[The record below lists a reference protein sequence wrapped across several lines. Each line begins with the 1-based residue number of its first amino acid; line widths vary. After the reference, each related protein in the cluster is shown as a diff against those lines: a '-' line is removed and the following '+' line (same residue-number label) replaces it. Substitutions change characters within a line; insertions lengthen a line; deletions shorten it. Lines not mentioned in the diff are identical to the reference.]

1 MKKVKAILVTYNK
14 PKLLEK
20 CLMSI
25 VHQTYLPDSVLV
37 IDNGGLQD
45 TADAIQNVLLQSK
58 VPITHHIMTEN
69 VGGAGGFSAGIE
81 LAVKEEN
88 EFLWIMD
95 DDTLP
100 HATTLEEMM
109 KADDY
114 CESLGIT
121 AGYFASNVRWTDGSP
136 AVMNMPSV
144 VPVWNNF
151 TDAHLLEIRSCSF
164 VSVLIRTSEIR
175 KVGLPIQ
182 EFFIWRDD
190 VEFTRRIAQKSR
202 AFFVADSLVT
212 HMMAENKGVN
222 ILKETNPDR
231 VDRYF
236 YDVRN
241 GVYFENKYNG
251 LKGKIKFSIKEILLI
266 PKAMKTSAGR
276 KKRHILLKGLW
287 AGWHFH
293 PSIRQVSENANHS

>member
-1 MKKVKAILVTYNK
+1 MKKIKVIIVTYNK
-14 PKLLEK
+14 PQLLEK

-25 VHQTYLPDSVLV
+25 VHQSYLPDSVLV
-37 IDNGGLQD
+37 VDNGGLND
-45 TADAIQNVLLQSK
+45 TADAINAVLAESS
-58 VPITHHIMTEN
+58 VPITHHVMKEN

-81 LAVKEEN
+81 LAVKEDN

-100 HATTLEEMM
+100 HTNTLEKMIQ
-109 KADDY
+109 ADDY
-114 CESLGIT
+114 CTSVGIE

-136 AVMNMPSV
+136 AVMNLPSV
-144 VPVWNNF
+144 VSVWNSF
-151 TDAHLLEIRSCSF
+151 TDANLLEICSCSF

-190 VEFTRRIAQKSR
+190 VEFTRRIAQSSR

-222 ILKETNPDR
+222 ILDETNPER

-241 GVYFENKYNG
+241 GVYFESKYNG
-251 LKGKIKFSIKEILLI
+251 FKGKIKFSVKQILLI
-266 PKAMKTSAGR
+266 PKVMKTTAGR
-276 KKRHILLKGLW
+276 KKRRILLKGLW
-287 AGWHFH
+287 AGWRFH
-293 PSIRQVSENANHS
+293 PSIKSASKNIVPS